1 MEGKRWIWWLVVI
14 IIVVA
19 TMIGGTVLLK
29 SKREQSRI
37 EQIRQEAIKAGAEER
52 KGIER

>member
-1 MEGKRWIWWLVVI
+1 MEGKQWIWWLVVI
-14 IIVVA
+14 IVVVVA
-19 TMIGGTVLLK
+19 IIGGTVLLK